1 MKKIAVLVLVFATSF
16 GFAQI
21 DQNQENKK
29 WTFGFGINSIDNNS
43 SFNEQFLNSNK
54 NWNNVSSLS
63 KFSVERALGSNF
75 SVDAAI
81 TYNRISKEKLQ
92 NGIAIT
98 NDLNY
103 FALDVNGKFYFDNY
117 ISEQSKV
124 DAYVLAGVGIWSAD
138 DVSNQSGNLGL
149 GFAFWIQPG
158 LGLRLQT
165 VGKFA
170 ADQEQTIN
178 NHIQHSVELVFKF

>member
-1 MKKIAVLVLVFATSF
+1 MKKIAILVVLFATTL
-16 GFAQI
+16 GFAQV

-29 WTFGFGINSIDNNS
+29 WTFGFGINTVDNNGS
-43 SFNEQFLNSNK
+43 SNKQFFNSNK
-54 NWNNVSSLS
+54 NWSTVSSIS
-63 KFSVERALGSNF
+63 KFSIERALGSNF

-81 TYNRISKEKLQ
+81 TYNRISKDKLQ

-124 DAYVLAGVGIWSAD
+124 DAYVLAGAGIWSAD

-158 LGLRLQT
+158 LGFRIQT

-170 ADQEQTIN
+170 AVKNQTVN
-178 NHIQHSVELVFKF
+178 NHIQHSAELVFKF